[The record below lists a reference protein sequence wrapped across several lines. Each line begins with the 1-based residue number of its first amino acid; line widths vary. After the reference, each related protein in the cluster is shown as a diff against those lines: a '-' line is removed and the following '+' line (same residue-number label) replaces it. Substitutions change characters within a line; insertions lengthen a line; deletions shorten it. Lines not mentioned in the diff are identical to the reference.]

1 MCAVSQGTKTDS
13 YFFVCGSA
21 GVGAMTLLTDAKL
34 KLCCV
39 VCDRS
44 LYFGSLQWPT
54 KYLYRST
61 SWIFVRLCGHTKH
74 NHTLLSATA
83 RFHIHSLGN
92 QHTHT
97 TKNTTYTNSS
107 QHQANN
113 ISKTSN
119 GAQRSAISLSG
130 SSFATAP
137 KALRHARVCRYFL
150 WASLFRLSFHR
161 AYIFNSA
168 CILAY
173 VRIFYSVALRAFVWH
188 SARFLWRCEA
198 DDNNYGWLLR
208 CQRRR
213 RRRCSVLNPFW
224 VAVCVCVCALLQYA
238 GCRPPLRP
246 VHPPHPTATK
256 RKFAC
261 VHIYR
266 VGIFG
271 AEAKRIVVQFR
282 ATLARAHGGGTR
294 RTGSFRR
301 AAQRPGAHR
310 STKRRAVFGQPFGR
324 GCRSSGGK

>member
-1 MCAVSQGTKTDS
+1 
-13 YFFVCGSA
+13 
-21 GVGAMTLLTDAKL
+21 MTLLTDAKL

-44 LYFGSLQWPT
+44 LYFGSLQWAHKVSLPQ
-54 KYLYRST
+54 YIMDFCS
-61 SWIFVRLCGHTKH
+61 FVWPHQTQPHIVISDC
-74 NHTLLSATA
+74 TLS
-83 RFHIHSLGN
+83 HSLAW
-92 QHTHT
+92 QPAHTHT
-97 TKNTTYTNSS
+97 LQQKNATYTNSS

-208 CQRRR
+208 CRRR

-224 VAVCVCVCALLQYA
+224 VAVCVCVRVCSLTI
-238 GCRPPLRP
+238 CRMPPPLRP
-246 VHPPHPTATK
+246 VHPPTRPQQSESLLVCIFIALAFSALK
-256 RKFAC
+256 RSA
-261 VHIYR
+261 
-266 VGIFG
+266 
-271 AEAKRIVVQFR
+271 
-282 ATLARAHGGGTR
+282 
-294 RTGSFRR
+294 
-301 AAQRPGAHR
+301 
-310 STKRRAVFGQPFGR
+310 
-324 GCRSSGGK
+324 